1 MVPDGIMVFAAGFGT
16 RMRPMTDRVP
26 KAMIRIAGKPLLDH
40 ALDQA
45 RDAGLSKIV
54 VNAHHLA
61 DQIEAHV
68 SGMADVRLVRERPRI
83 LDTGGGL
90 RNALPF
96 LGTDPVYT
104 MNSDYVWS
112 GPNPL
117 RQLGEAWDPAR
128 MDGLMLMLPANRAT
142 GYRGPGDLC
151 LARDGRLEPP
161 GRNGQP
167 VMVYAGAQI
176 IRTEGLTEI
185 RDEAFSVSL
194 LWSRMSARNRLFG
207 AVYTG
212 AWAEVGH
219 PEAMDLAEAMLEENR
234 VAGGSVDRV

>member
-16 RMRPMTDRVP
+16 RMRPLTDHVP

-45 RDAGLSKIV
+45 RDAGLTKIV

-61 DQIEAHV
+61 DQVEAHV
-68 SGMADVRLVRERPRI
+68 SGMADVRLVREWPRI

-90 RNALPF
+90 CNALPF
-96 LGTDPVYT
+96 LGTGPVYT

-117 RQLGEAWDPAR
+117 LQLGEAWDPAR
-128 MDGLMLMLPANRAT
+128 MDGLMLMLPANQAT

-151 LARDGRLEPP
+151 LARDGRLESP

-167 VMVYAGAQI
+167 ALVYAGAQI
-176 IRTEGLTEI
+176 IRTEELTEI
-185 RDEAFSVSL
+185 RDEVFSISL
-194 LWSRMSARNRLFG
+194 LWSRMSARKRLFG
-207 AVYTG
+207 VVYTG

-219 PEAMDLAEAMLEENR
+219 PEAMELAEAMLEEHRITRGPDNH
-234 VAGGSVDRV
+234 V

>member
-1 MVPDGIMVFAAGFGT
+1 MAPDGIMVFAAGFGT
-16 RMRPMTDRVP
+16 RMRPITDRVP
-26 KAMIRIAGKPLLDH
+26 KPLIRIAGKPLLDH
-40 ALDQA
+40 ALDLA

-61 DQIEAHV
+61 DQVEAHV
-68 SGMADVRLVRERPRI
+68 SGMADVRLVREWPRI

-96 LGTDPVYT
+96 LGMGPLYT

-117 RQLGEAWDPAR
+117 RQLGETWDPAR

-142 GYRGPGDLC
+142 GYCGQGDLC

-167 VMVYAGAQI
+167 ALVYAGAQI

-185 RDEAFSVSL
+185 RDEVFSISL
-194 LWSRMSARNRLFG
+194 LWSRMSARKRLFG
-207 AVYTG
+207 VVYTG

-219 PEAMDLAEAMLEENR
+219 PEAMELAEAMLEEKRATRELDNR
-234 VAGGSVDRV
+234 V

>member
-1 MVPDGIMVFAAGFGT
+1 MIPDSIMIFAAGFGT
-16 RMRPMTDRVP
+16 RMRPLTDRVP
-26 KAMIRIAGKPLLDH
+26 KPMIRVAGKPLIDH
-40 ALDQA
+40 ALDQV

-61 DQIEAHV
+61 DQVAAHV

-96 LGTDPVYT
+96 LGTGPVYT

-128 MDGLMLMLPANRAT
+128 MDGLMLMLPAARAT

-161 GRNGQP
+161 GRNRQP
-167 VMVYAGAQI
+167 ALVYAGAQI
-176 IRTEGLTEI
+176 IRTASLAGIGEEV
-185 RDEAFSVSL
+185 FSVTL
-194 LWSRMSARNRLFG
+194 LWSQMLAGKRLFG
-207 AVYTG
+207 VVYKG
-212 AWAEVGH
+212 NWAEVGF
-219 PEAMDLAEAMLEENR
+219 PESIELAEAMLENR
-234 VAGGSVDRV
+234 TTEVSDDRV